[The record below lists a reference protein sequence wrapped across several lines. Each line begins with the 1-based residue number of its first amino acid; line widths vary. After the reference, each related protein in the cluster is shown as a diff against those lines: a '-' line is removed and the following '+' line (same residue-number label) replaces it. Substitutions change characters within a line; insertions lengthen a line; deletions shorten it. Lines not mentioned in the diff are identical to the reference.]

1 MKIRSFIKLLLTVS
15 ALSQICCT
23 ENLVNAP
30 AEFPGG
36 NCVGVLRDSTGTPVQ
51 GASVLLIPEE
61 HVPVMIGSAQ
71 NNYDTATT
79 DNKGQYG
86 FSISKNGIYNLLAN
100 GNSGYTIHKSIR
112 LSTNAQI
119 ELTGDTLLAPGSI
132 SGCVRLQSMED
143 NQTAVILFVGTN
155 IYAIPSDTT
164 GKFVVSHLAMGE
176 YRLRLMTTKNG
187 FAVVETTVIVA
198 SGKCTNLPVV
208 ELQKQHLPAVD
219 NFSVEYDPAM
229 MKVTL
234 AWGSLDSADI
244 SKYVLYCN
252 REKNLSPVTVVD
264 SSMRKMTLDI
274 LTFPLD
280 TYTYQI
286 AAVGKDGMQGPTT
299 KGNSF
304 VNESTIKIMEISI
317 GTKIECN
324 TVLSGITAGKNGNLY
339 IYNQKTI
346 SKIDSNG
353 MLLNTKSFPAGALS
367 KGQRM
372 LTDNDGNLYCI
383 FYRNTS
389 NTGDSSEDFPDS
401 PLVSHNTS
409 IFKYDQNMNFVK
421 KLMFKENMGITNITF
436 AIGGDGSIIVYY
448 TSNGLKGFSDWKDV
462 DDTTFVEVYG
472 SDFVL
477 RSSYKIANEIREIE
491 NSLIYNDTIIAQVR
505 INEWDN
511 FQIIY
516 FDNQF
521 TKIRSVSTFDFLDA
535 FTTTQ
540 VKSSLQMCSPNLW
553 SIYAYTPD
561 EKFSYL
567 LFFNNKNEVVSRML
581 YNDFAYNT
589 HYGFNGIFYE
599 FSNSKENVILKYS
612 SALQ

>member
-1 MKIRSFIKLLLTVS
+1 
-15 ALSQICCT
+15 
-23 ENLVNAP
+23 
-30 AEFPGG
+30 
-36 NCVGVLRDSTGTPVQ
+36 
-51 GASVLLIPEE
+51 
-61 HVPVMIGSAQ
+61 
-71 NNYDTATT
+71 
-79 DNKGQYG
+79 
-86 FSISKNGIYNLLAN
+86 
-100 GNSGYTIHKSIR
+100 
-112 LSTNAQI
+112 
-119 ELTGDTLLAPGSI
+119 
-132 SGCVRLQSMED
+132 
-143 NQTAVILFVGTN
+143 
-155 IYAIPSDTT
+155 
-164 GKFVVSHLAMGE
+164 
-176 YRLRLMTTKNG
+176 
-187 FAVVETTVIVA
+187 
-198 SGKCTNLPVV
+198 
-208 ELQKQHLPAVD
+208 
-219 NFSVEYDPAM
+219 
-229 MKVTL
+229 
-234 AWGSLDSADI
+234 
-244 SKYVLYCN
+244 
-252 REKNLSPVTVVD
+252 
-264 SSMRKMTLDI
+264 
-274 LTFPLD
+274 
-280 TYTYQI
+280 
-286 AAVGKDGMQGPTT
+286 
-299 KGNSF
+299 
-304 VNESTIKIMEISI
+304 
-317 GTKIECN
+317 
-324 TVLSGITAGKNGNLY
+324 
-339 IYNQKTI
+339 
-346 SKIDSNG
+346 